1 MRRVCT
7 GLRALGSRRGWG
19 VGAVVAA
26 GVSGVL
32 IAQSVGGGA
41 GSAADDG
48 KPAAGPVA
56 SEEYAAALKVAPDGD
71 SATLAK
77 RDTEP
82 FSMLGVTWSD
92 PSATMAGKVEVRTRA
107 AGTDN
112 WTPWLELGT
121 DSGPGEEGAKRAG
134 TEPAWVGASD
144 GVEVRVDGRTSAE
157 LPKGLRVD
165 MIDPGTGSGSDLRP
179 AGHVAA
185 ARACFES
192 PVCPATPGTPSLR
205 GGTPSRVVGIAPIQ
219 PVSERPSALRS
230 HAPDAAGPAL
240 RADDATFETRPSTE
254 SPDASLMPDGSQSP
268 SPTATTTDSAS
279 ASAYP
284 SAPGTTSPATTS
296 APTAPT
302 STGPTAPP
310 STAPRPAITS
320 RAGWGV
326 DEAMSPEAPE
336 YLTGGIKAV
345 VVHHTAETNDYTCDQ
360 SPAMI
365 RGIYTYHVKTNGW
378 KDIGYNFLV
387 DRCGTIF
394 EGRKGGVDKPV
405 FGAHA
410 YGFNSQTTGI
420 SVLGNYSLVTPP
432 TAVLTSVA
440 RLAAWK
446 LGQYGVDPAATTTL
460 TAGAAGTSQYN
471 TRTWKT
477 GDRLTF
483 PTIHGHGDGYATEC
497 PGTKLHAQLPAIR
510 GYAAGP
516 VTGLTLKSVTGAGV
530 SGTRTYTKS
539 SAKVTWSATTPA
551 ALITRFEVL
560 VDGKVAATAAG
571 TATSA
576 SVNLALGT
584 RSVAVRATHISG
596 KATTTAAATVVAETT
611 APAFTTAP
619 NLSLSTGTV
628 NPTAVPVTLKWK
640 ATDSAALKEVR
651 LTAPVVRTYGPT
663 VTSANLTS
671 ISGAPTTWWMA
682 AYDQAGNMKAASVAA
697 APVILQESSATRTG
711 TWTTKSSARYLGGKS
726 YSSAAKNASLA
737 WTFTGRSAALAVS
750 RGSASG
756 QVNVFVDGARTA
768 TVDLRSA
775 TTKYRDAIWTRNWSA
790 SARHTV
796 KIVVVGTT
804 GRPAVTTDGL
814 VYLR

>member
-1 MRRVCT
+1 M
-7 GLRALGSRRGWG
+7 
-19 VGAVVAA
+19 AA

-32 IAQSVGGGA
+32 IVQGMSGGGVD
-41 GSAADDG
+41 SAADDG
-48 KPAAGPVA
+48 KPASGPIA
-56 SEEYAAALKVAPDGD
+56 SEEYAAALKVAADGD

-77 RDTEP
+77 RDAKP

-92 PSATMAGKVEVRTRA
+92 PSAKMAGKVEVRTRD

-112 WTPWLELGT
+112 WSSWLELGT
-121 DSGPGEEGAKRAG
+121 DSGPGEEGATRAG

-144 GVEVRVDGRTSAE
+144 GVEVRVDGKESAE
-157 LPKGLRVD
+157 LPRGLRVD
-165 MIDPGTGSGSDLRP
+165 MIDPGTSSVTDLEP
-179 AGHVAA
+179 AGYVAA
-185 ARACFES
+185 A
-192 PVCPATPGTPSLR
+192 
-205 GGTPSRVVGIAPIQ
+205 
-219 PVSERPSALRS
+219 
-230 HAPDAAGPAL
+230 
-240 RADDATFETRPSTE
+240 STE
-254 SPDASLMPDGSQSP
+254 SPDETASPEVSESP
-268 SPTATTTDSAS
+268 SPTATDSAS
-279 ASAYP
+279 ASESP
-284 SAPGTTSPATTS
+284 SLPPTVPPSESASESSSGAPETTPPATTS
-296 APTAPT
+296 APATPTTAPP

-310 STAPRPAITS
+310 STAVKPPITL
-320 RAGWGV
+320 RAGWGA
-326 DEAMSPEAPE
+326 DETMSPEAPE

-360 SPAMI
+360 SPAII

-387 DRCGTIF
+387 DKCGTIF
-394 EGRKGGVDKPV
+394 EGRKGGIDKPV

-420 SVLGNYSLVTPP
+420 SVLGNYNLVEPP

-446 LGQYGVDPAATTTL
+446 LGQYGVDPAGTTTL

-477 GDRLTF
+477 GDQLSF

-497 PGTKLHAQLPAIR
+497 PGTKLYAQLPTIR
-510 GYAAGP
+510 SYAAGP

-539 SAKVTWSATTPA
+539 ATTVTWSATTPA
-551 ALITRFEVL
+551 ALIARFEVL
-560 VDGKVAATAAG
+560 VDGKVAATTAG
-571 TATSA
+571 TATSGT
-576 SVNLALGT
+576 VNLALGT
-584 RSVAVRATHISG
+584 HSVSVRATHISG

-619 NLSLSTGTV
+619 NLSLTTGTV
-628 NPTAVPVTLKWK
+628 NTTAVPVTLKWK
-640 ATDSAALKEVR
+640 ATDTAALKEVR
-651 LTAPVVRTYGPT
+651 LTAPVAKTYGPT

-671 ISGAPTTWWMA
+671 KSGAATTWSMT
-682 AYDQAGNMKAASVAA
+682 AYDQAGNMKAASVAGT
-697 APVILQESSATRTG
+697 PMILQETSATRAG
-711 TWTTKSSARYLGGKS
+711 TWTAKSSTSYLGGKS
-726 YSSAAKNASLA
+726 FSSSAKNASMT

-750 RGSASG
+750 RASTSG
-756 QVNVFVDGARTA
+756 QVNVFVDNVKVA
-768 TVDLRSA
+768 TVDLKST
-775 TTKYRDAIWTRNWSA
+775 TTKYRDAIWTKSWSA
-790 SARHTV
+790 SAKHTV

-814 VYLR
+814 VYLK